1 MEGDLDEFIN
11 ILLSNKSVEKK
22 TIELEFSSININ
34 ELFDNLLYIF
44 TKLSKKYINDNGKVN
59 IDKLKESDIYEIK
72 SYFASFGIN
81 LLLNIYNIEYYKN
94 YKNFI
99 EAEEKILEDTD
110 EKNNLI
116 NLMYK
121 IIFNNKVLLIRF
133 DYL

>member
-11 ILLSNKSVEKK
+11 ILLSNKSVKK
-22 TIELEFSSININ
+22 KSIQLEFSSININ

-94 YKNFI
+94 FI
-99 EAEEKILEDTD
+99 EAEKKILEDTD

>member
-11 ILLSNKSVEKK
+11 ILLSNKPVKK
-22 TIELEFSSININ
+22 KKIQLEFDKVNVD

-44 TKLSKKYINDNGKVN
+44 IKVSKKYSNDNGKVN

-81 LLLNIYNIEYYKN
+81 LLLYIYNIEYYKN
-94 YKNFI
+94 YKN
-99 EAEEKILEDTD
+99 LEDID
-110 EKNNLI
+110 RKKKLI

-121 IIFNNKVLLIRF
+121 IIINNKVLLIRF

>member
-11 ILLSNKSVEKK
+11 ILLSNKPVKK
-22 TIELEFSSININ
+22 KKIKLEFDKVNVD

-44 TKLSKKYINDNGKVN
+44 IKVSKKYSNDNGKVN

-81 LLLNIYNIEYYKN
+81 LLLYIYNIEYYKN
-94 YKNFI
+94 YKN
-99 EAEEKILEDTD
+99 LEDID
-110 EKNNLI
+110 RKKKLI

-121 IIFNNKVLLIRF
+121 IIINNKVLLIRF